1 MSYENFMAQKEIIH
15 VTKRYKITEQQD
27 EKLIEI
33 EKELG
38 ISPSAIVR
46 LALNI
51 FLPKLR
57 DENFKYGGIKEL
69 WGRNKF

>member
-1 MSYENFMAQKEIIH
+1 MSYEDFLTQKETIY
-15 VTKRYKITEQQD
+15 VTKRYKVTESQD
-27 EKLIEI
+27 DKLLEI

-38 ISPSAIVR
+38 ISPSAMVR

-51 FLPKLR
+51 ILPKLR

-69 WGRNKF
+69 WDRNKF